1 MVIGLDFGTHQT
13 KVCINDDSNP
23 NGHVYSFWKF
33 RTPDGD
39 MYALPSVVSVNQDDT
54 LTYGYV
60 DKDRSKK
67 LVAGSEPE
75 PKKPTIAEPVFAFS
89 EAEPVLSF
97 PPKPER
103 QESDWKDKLR
113 TLLGRKDEATIQWE
127 KECECA
133 RHTYDREYRLWKSH
147 YEKAE
152 CEYREQL
159 AEYQC
164 VLAEY
169 DKEYA
174 AWESRMRPR
183 AVVFRYFKQATFSNV
198 QWNHFI
204 SKDLLS
210 IWYLSYILF
219 DLEARYG
226 QNFSIQMG
234 FPTDASRCNARR
246 AHAYRLLLSA
256 YRLVED
262 EFENDKDRF
271 LASTYQDL
279 IKKTVIVQPNKEN
292 IQSYGL
298 LAIPEACASLM
309 PITNIGKIGYG
320 ISLIVDIG
328 GGTTDIS
335 LFCLKDNEPQ
345 IYGYYSVDVGI
356 NYLVEYA
363 TAREDVFSRENMLTQ
378 ISYNSLTRAQRKR
391 ANEKF
396 NKSVT
401 AEVDNIVHALQK
413 EFGSIGLSPK
423 RLLDALKN
431 RTIVYSGG
439 GSTSDELCGGIR
451 YFTDIKKISSDIW
464 RGYIIENE
472 TEVKPLAHILTTA
485 LGLAVPRIDENIP
498 VFPIG
503 DIFKHLAININE
515 EKTQENDYS
524 LQQGCV

>member
-33 RTPDGD
+33 HTPDGD
-39 MYALPSVVSVNQDDT
+39 MYALPSVVSVNHDDT

-60 DKDRSKK
+60 DKDHSKK

-75 PKKPTIAEPVFAFS
+75 PKKPTIAEPVFTFS
-89 EAEPVLSF
+89 EAEPVLSL
-97 PPKPER
+97 PPKPKR
-103 QESDWKDKLR
+103 QVSDWKDQLWA
-113 TLLGRKDEATIQWE
+113 LIGGKDEATIQWE

-133 RHTYDREYRLWKSH
+133 RHAYDRKYRLWKSH
-147 YEKAE
+147 YENAE
-152 CEYREQL
+152 REYKEQL
-159 AEYQC
+159 TEYQYVWAEYNK
-164 VLAEY
+164 A
-169 DKEYA
+169 YA
-174 AWESRMRPR
+174 AWETRMKPQ

-198 QWNHFI
+198 KWNHFI

-226 QNFSIQMG
+226 QDFSIQMG

-256 YRLVED
+256 YRLVEN
-262 EFENDKDRF
+262 EFENDKNAF

-279 IKKTVIVQPNKEN
+279 IKRTLIVQPNKEN
-292 IQSYGL
+292 IKSYGL

-309 PITNIGKIGYG
+309 PITNKGKISYG

-335 LFCLKDNEPQ
+335 LFCLKGNEPQ
-345 IYGYYSVDVGI
+345 IYGYYSVDIGI

-378 ISYNSLTRAQRKR
+378 ISYNSLTSEQRKR
-391 ANEKF
+391 ANERF
-396 NKSVT
+396 NQAVT
-401 AEVDNIVHALQK
+401 AEVNNIGHKLQK
-413 EFGSIGLSPK
+413 EFEYIGLPLS
-423 RLLDALKN
+423 RLSDALKD

-451 YFTDIKKISSDIW
+451 CFTDVKKVSSDIW
-464 RGYIIENE
+464 RGYMIENE
-472 TEVKPLAHILTTA
+472 MEVKSLAHILTTA
-485 LGLAVPRIDENIP
+485 LGLAVPRLDENIP

-503 DIFKHLAININE
+503 DIFKHLAIDINE

-524 LQQGCV
+524 LQLGCV